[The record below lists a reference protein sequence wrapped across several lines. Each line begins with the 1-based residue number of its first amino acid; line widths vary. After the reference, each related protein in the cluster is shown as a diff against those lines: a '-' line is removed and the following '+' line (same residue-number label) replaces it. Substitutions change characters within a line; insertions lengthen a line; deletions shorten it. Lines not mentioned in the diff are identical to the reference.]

1 MFDFLEQAAMNAPD
15 TEPQRAQLG
24 GSPGSSSIFVVS
36 IGGSLIV
43 DESGPNPEK
52 IRLIADAV
60 STLHSQG
67 KQFVLV
73 VGGGK
78 SARSYVEAMRALG
91 ANNFVQDLAGINV
104 TRVNALLVAHAVQSA
119 HKEVLD
125 DFSKAK
131 EIIDAGKIPVFGG
144 HIPFFTTDSVG
155 ALIAEALNG
164 TFVNLTNVDGIYDSD
179 PAVNAEARRFD
190 EISHNHLVQLIMQSG
205 STPGQNVVLDLAA
218 CLILQRSKI
227 PGVVLSGNDLQNFSN
242 YINGYSFVGTV
253 IRETAVGETLASYS
267 GGSSN
272 TEITGPKVTRKRKT
286 SKRRAVARRGR
297 DDYTPPNPYEIDF

>member
-1 MFDFLEQAAMNAPD
+1 MFDFLEQAAMNAP
-15 TEPQRAQLG
+15 EPEQQRPQPISG
-24 GSPGSSSIFVVS
+24 PGNGNIFVVS

-43 DESGPNPEK
+43 DENGPNPEK
-52 IRLIADAV
+52 IRVIADAV
-60 STLHSQG
+60 SALHSQG

-78 SARSYVEAMRALG
+78 SARSYVEAMRSLG

-104 TRVNALLVAHAVQSA
+104 TRVNALLVAHAIHNA
-119 HKEVLD
+119 HKNVLD
-125 DFSKAK
+125 DFFAAK

-179 PAVNAEARRFD
+179 PAVNSEARRFD
-190 EISHNHLVQLIMQSG
+190 EISHGHLVRLIMQSG
-205 STPGQNVVLDLAA
+205 STPGQNVVLDLAC

-227 PGVVLSGNDLQNFSN
+227 RAVVLNGNDMQNFSN
-242 YINGYSFVGTV
+242 YINDYSFVGTL
-253 IRETAVGETLASYS
+253 IRETASDAGFVVSEHNSE
-267 GGSSN
+267 
-272 TEITGPKVTRKRKT
+272 TEITTPKTTRRRRKK
-286 SKRRAVARRGR
+286 SAARITR
-297 DDYTPPNPYEIDF
+297 DDYKPPDPYQIDF